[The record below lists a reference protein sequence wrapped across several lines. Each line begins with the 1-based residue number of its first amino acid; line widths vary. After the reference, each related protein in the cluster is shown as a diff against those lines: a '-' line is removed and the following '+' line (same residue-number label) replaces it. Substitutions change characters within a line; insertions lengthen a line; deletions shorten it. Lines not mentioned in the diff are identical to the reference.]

1 MLEHL
6 LETEVAKRPPT
17 VRLQGR
23 ILFLT
28 EDPDL
33 IRRQLAGEDLEWD
46 PSIPLRDDISTDEI
60 TPGWVCYH
68 FDEKLG
74 EYPYVGLLCGDERPI
89 GRNDIRRGGFVCSVS
104 GKRRGKGSS
113 REASP
118 YAERAAGLRVV
129 IGENIER
136 IYGENCANIGLLAST
151 DFSLIEKIRNGEEIP
166 LDAFI
171 GDAGR
176 IQRDI
181 IEYGGLLDYAVARLK
196 GLVTLPAVATP
207 ADRPQTIAEKI
218 IARHWVT
225 DAASG
230 ALGVPAV
237 KPGDTGFLRADLRF
251 SHEYVTPMASTFWED
266 FAGDA
271 GLNHT
276 ESIVFFRDHLAFL
289 DEVITEERKAAG
301 LLDAAHALHDRQR
314 EFAAAKGVR
323 LHGEL
328 PDRTGSE
335 GICHI
340 MVQDRY
346 ALPGQIIIGSDS
358 HTPHSGALGC
368 VAFGVGTSAIV
379 NAWAT
384 RDVRLEVPE
393 SIRVN
398 ITGQPPPGVVAK
410 DLILE
415 LLRHP
420 TVRSGEAIGR
430 IIEFTGEAVEALS
443 IDERATLTNMA
454 AEVGGFTGVI
464 APDEKAV
471 AWIAGRRG
479 VPAAEV
485 RALCDG
491 LHSDAGA
498 NYAATIEMDAG
509 GVEPMVATPGDPGN
523 GLPISALEGDVSL
536 DTVFVGACTGAK
548 RADFEMYAGVAR
560 EAVAAGKRVPAT
572 VRAYAQYGSI
582 DVEAWSREQGHDQAL
597 RDAGFDVLAPGCGAC
612 INAGPGVSTTAEQ
625 VTISSINR
633 NFPGRSGPGQVYL
646 ASPLTCVASA
656 IEGRIVAY
664 GDQEWSGE
672 AGSPDGAC

>member
-6 LETEVAKRPPT
+6 LDTEVARRPPT
-17 VRLQGR
+17 VRLRGR

-89 GRNDIRRGGFVCSVS
+89 GRNDIRKGGFVCSVS

-151 DFSLIEKIRNGEEIP
+151 DFSLIEKIRSGEEIP
-166 LDAFI
+166 LDAFT

-196 GLVTLPAVATP
+196 GLVTLPGIATP
-207 ADRPQTIAEKI
+207 ADRPQTVAEKI

-237 KPGDTGFLRADLRF
+237 QPGDAGFLRADLRF

-276 ESIVFFRDHLAFL
+276 DSIVFFRDHLAFL

-398 ITGQPPPGVVAK
+398 ITGEPPRGVVAK

-420 TVRSGEAIGR
+420 TVKSGEAIGR

-454 AEVGGFTGVI
+454 AEVGGFTGII
-464 APDEKAV
+464 APDEKSV
-471 AWIAGRRG
+471 AWIARRRG
-479 VPAAEV
+479 VPLDEV
-485 RALCDG
+485 QALCDG
-491 LHSDAGA
+491 LYSDAGA
-498 NYAATIEMDAG
+498 EYAATIEMDASG
-509 GVEPMVATPGDPGN
+509 IEPMVATPGDPGN

-536 DTVFVGACTGAK
+536 DTVFVGSCTGAK

-560 EAVAAGKRVPAT
+560 QAVAAGKHVPAS

-612 INAGPGVSTTAEQ
+612 INAGPGVSTTAAQ
-625 VTISSINR
+625 VTTSSINR
-633 NFPGRSGPGQVYL
+633 NFPGPSGPGQAYL
-646 ASPLTCVASA
+646 ATPLTFVASA
-656 IEGRIVAY
+656 TEGRIVAY
-664 GDQEWSGE
+664 GDQPWNR
-672 AGSPDGAC
+672 GAARSRC